1 MGEKKEIEIIQG
13 DGSELNISPV
23 EDHINDLVNK
33 KKKIDKNNIIIPD
46 PKKDKEKECNKE

>member
-13 DGSELNISPV
+13 DGKGLDISPV

-46 PKKDKEKECNKE
+46 PKKDKEKKG

>member
-33 KKKIDKNNIIIPD
+33 KKKIDKNNIVIPEIKE
-46 PKKDKEKECNKE
+46 KKDNNENK